1 MSQVKLDQV
10 TESANCSTERKSEE
24 TTALAVV
31 DTTSLNAESL
41 DILNQIIAVET
52 TNVEK
57 TKDLTY
63 LFNAN
68 QNKKTMVR
76 IDKLNGLQDKLVGL
90 LEKRVTERP
99 DEISNQEVMQAVK
112 IVQDIMDRST
122 KNITGTEEQVPL
134 IQINQ
139 QDNSV
144 NMGSGINAA
153 PRESRDRVKNAVM
166 SLLSSINGA
175 TTPPQEVIDV
185 TNQPVTDLQDEVED
199 D

>member
-1 MSQVKLDQV
+1 MNQVKSDQA
-10 TESANCSTERKSEE
+10 TESANCSTEKKPEE

-112 IVQDIMDRST
+112 IVQDIIDRST

-175 TTPPQEVIDV
+175 ATPPQEVIDA
-185 TNQPVTDLQDEVED
+185 TNQHVTDLQDEAED

>member
-10 TESANCSTERKSEE
+10 IAPGKTSSEEKTEE
-24 TTALAVV
+24 TTALVTV
-31 DTTSLNAESL
+31 DTANLNAESL
-41 DILNQIIAVET
+41 AILNEIIAVENS
-52 TNVEK
+52 NVDK

-76 IDKLNGLQDKLVGL
+76 LDSLSNLQDKLVGL
-90 LEKRVTERP
+90 LSKRVIDRP
-99 DEISNQEVMQAVK
+99 DEMSNQEVMQALK

-122 KNITGTEEQVPL
+122 KNIMGTDNQAPL

-144 NMGSGINAA
+144 NMGEGINSAS
-153 PRESRDRVKNAVM
+153 RESKNRVRNAVM
-166 SLLSSINGA
+166 SLLSSINDA
-175 TTPPQEVIDV
+175 TATPQEPIDA
-185 TNQPVTDLQDEVED
+185 TDAEVVELQDEVKD